1 MTLNGLSP
9 RSHLDGAEMRH
20 HRRDV
25 ATIAPHTQH
34 YNKRMMAMVTS
45 ALALSRGSAL
55 LTSRAGVLRSSRMTM
70 ATYATFKTTK
80 GDFKAELYMD
90 QLPITSSNFADLAKT
105 GFYDGLHFHRVIK
118 GFMCQFGCP
127 KSKDP
132 RSPVAGTGGPPPGS
146 TYTTPDG
153 TSITRNG
160 GNIPDELVAEI
171 SNEPM
176 TLSMANTGQPNSG
189 GSQIFINTKHNSF
202 LDYFDASSPSK
213 HPVFGKVVE
222 GEDIVYAIEGTPTGP
237 RDSPVEPVMVTTIE
251 ITED

>member
-1 MTLNGLSP
+1 MPVRLPEVEGP
-9 RSHLDGAEMRH
+9 
-20 HRRDV
+20 
-25 ATIAPHTQH
+25 
-34 YNKRMMAMVTS
+34 
-45 ALALSRGSAL
+45 ALAGRGHRWPA
-55 LTSRAGVLRSSRMTM
+55 AG
-70 ATYATFKTTK
+70 
-80 GDFKAELYMD
+80 
-90 QLPITSSNFADLAKT
+90 QH
-105 GFYDGLHFHRVIK
+105 LH
-118 GFMCQFGCP
+118 
-127 KSKDP
+127 D
-132 RSPVAGTGGPPPGS
+132 A
-146 TYTTPDG
+146 DG